1 MRNVSSKERILE
13 LFRFI
18 DWLII
23 LPDYL
28 EQQLELDLE
37 ELEKEELMPFIS
49 RIERRWLEKG
59 LAQGIEQ
66 GIERGR
72 QEGHQEGHQEGRQE
86 GTLLDARES
95 VLDNLEVRF
104 GNVPENISQAINKMT
119 EIDQLKMLRRKAIQ
133 VMSLEEFYNQMLK
146 T

>member
-1 MRNVSSKERILE
+1 MYEKGYSKERILE

-37 ELEKEELMPFIS
+37 ELEKEDLMPFIS
-49 RIERRWLEKG
+49 RIERCWLEKG

-66 GIERGR
+66 GR
-72 QEGHQEGHQEGRQE
+72 QEGHQEGRQEGCQE

-104 GNVPENISQAINKMT
+104 GNIPENVSQAINKIT
-119 EIDQLKMLRRKAIQ
+119 EVDQLKMLRRKAIQ
-133 VMSLEEFYNQMLK
+133 VISLEEFYNQMLK